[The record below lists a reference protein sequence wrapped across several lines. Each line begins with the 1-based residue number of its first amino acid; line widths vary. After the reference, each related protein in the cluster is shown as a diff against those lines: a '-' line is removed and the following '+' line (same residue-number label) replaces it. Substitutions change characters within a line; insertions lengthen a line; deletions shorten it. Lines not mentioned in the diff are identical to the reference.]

1 MYTFRAKVWICSGQ
15 GAWHFVTLPA
25 KTARELK
32 EDYGHSR
39 RGWGTI
45 KVTAS
50 TGKTKWNTSVF
61 PEKKSGSFVL
71 PIKMEVR
78 KAEKISA
85 GKTIQVHLEIA

>member
-1 MYTFRAKVWICSGQ
+1 
-15 GAWHFVTLPA
+15 
-25 KTARELK
+25 
-32 EDYGHSR
+32 
-39 RGWGTI
+39 
-45 KVTAS
+45 VTAS